1 MNPGIKKNKILELL
15 LFMGIQATGKTSYYA
30 ARFVKTH
37 VRISLDMLNTRKK
50 EKRFFDLC
58 LDTGQRCV
66 VDNTNPS
73 KADRSVYI
81 EAAKTKQFRV
91 IGFYFE
97 SRIHEALER
106 NAKRP
111 GKENI
116 DERGV
121 RSTYSKLEMPDLA
134 EGFDELYFV
143 RIGKDGQFET
153 SNWIKNNDH
162 EI

>member
-1 MNPGIKKNKILELL
+1 MELL
-15 LFMGIQATGKTSYYA
+15 IFMGIQATGKTSYFT

-37 VRISLDMLNTRKK
+37 VRISLDLLNTRKK
-50 EKRFFDLC
+50 EKRFLDLC
-58 LDTGQRCV
+58 LETGQRCV

-73 KADRSVYI
+73 KADRAVYM
-81 EAAKTKQFRV
+81 EAAKAKQFRV
-91 IGFYFE
+91 IGYYFE
-97 SRIHEALER
+97 SRIHDALAR

-121 RSTYSKLEMPDLA
+121 RSTYSKLEMPEMT

-143 RIGKDGQFET
+143 RIGRDGQFET
-153 SNWIKNNDH
+153 SNWIKND
-162 EI
+162 EP

>member
-1 MNPGIKKNKILELL
+1 MELL
-15 LFMGIQATGKTSYYA
+15 LFIGIQATGKTSYFA

-37 VRISLDMLNTRKK
+37 VRISLDLLNTRKK
-50 EKRFFDLC
+50 EKRFLDLC

-66 VDNTNPS
+66 VDNTNPA
-73 KADRSVYI
+73 KTDRAVYI
-81 EAAKTKQFRV
+81 EAAKARQFRV

-153 SNWIKNNDH
+153 SNWIKNEAN